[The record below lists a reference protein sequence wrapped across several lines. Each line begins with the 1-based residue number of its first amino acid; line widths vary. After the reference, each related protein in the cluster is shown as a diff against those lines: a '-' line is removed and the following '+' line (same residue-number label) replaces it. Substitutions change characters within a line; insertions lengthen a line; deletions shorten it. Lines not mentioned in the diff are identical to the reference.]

1 MILND
6 EEIIDLCRT
15 QGMLRPFV
23 ENKRQI
29 GHLSYGVGHF
39 GYDIRI
45 SGTVKRFRKVQ
56 TLFGA
61 EPLQIDPCNLNTN
74 LEDPDVIQYE
84 EEVLQPVQDSG
95 GVILRPGD
103 FLLAFSLEYFHIP
116 DNIEAEVKDKS
127 TLARMGVAVQNT
139 VLEPGW
145 SGVLTLEISNHG
157 GLNIVLTEGMPIAQ
171 VVFQRGNAPK
181 NAYNGRYQDQRR
193 GTTAINHRW

>member
-45 SGTVKRFRKVQ
+45 SGTVKRFRPVT
-56 TLFGA
+56 TLFGS
-61 EPLQIDPCNLNTN
+61 EPPRVDPCNPNTN
-74 LEDPDVIQYE
+74 LEEIEYE
-84 EEVLQPVQDSG
+84 EEVLQPVSETG
-95 GVILRPGD
+95 GVVLKPGE
-103 FLLAFSLEYFHIP
+103 FALAFSLEYFSLPSDIL
-116 DNIEAEVKDKS
+116 AVVKDKS
-127 TLARMGVAVQNT
+127 TLARLGLAVQT
-139 VLEPGW
+139 TCSEPGW
-145 SGVLTLEISNHG
+145 NGILTMEISNHG

-171 VVFQRGNAPK
+171 VVFHRGKPPK
-181 NAYNGRYQDQRR
+181 NAYSGRYQDQRR